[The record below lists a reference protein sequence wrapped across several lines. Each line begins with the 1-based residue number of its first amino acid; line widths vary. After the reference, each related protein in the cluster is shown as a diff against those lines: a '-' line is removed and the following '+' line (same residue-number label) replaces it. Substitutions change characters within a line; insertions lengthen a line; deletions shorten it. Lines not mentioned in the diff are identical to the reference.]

1 MSEAAP
7 AGIGPRPVTLFTGQW
22 ADLPFEQ
29 VARPAG
35 EWGDDGLEIACWGD
49 HLDPVRSAHD
59 DDYVQDR
66 LRILAENNLIVH
78 AIAIHLTGQ
87 AVCDGVID
95 ERHQGILAIEVRG
108 DGDPEG
114 RDFVTAGHGDVPWNP
129 IFRMFNS
136 IGYEGPT
143 SIEWEDAGMDRLI
156 GAPRALALVREL
168 ARPAPSAAAVDA
180 AFPVRN
186 ASIPDVSEHASTKE
200 GS

>member
-49 HLDPVRSAHD
+49 HLDPVRAAHD

-66 LRILAENNLIVH
+66 LRILAENNLSVH

-87 AVCDGVID
+87 AVCDGLID

-114 RDFVTAGHGDVPWNP
+114 RDFVTGHGDVLWNP

-136 IGYEGPT
+136 IGYEGPI
-143 SIEWEDAGMDRLI
+143 SLEWEDAGMDRLH
-156 GAPRALALVREL
+156 GAKEALEL
-168 ARPAPSAAAVDA
+168 LRSLDYPVSEQSFDA
-180 AFPVRN
+180 AFSN
-186 ASIPDVSEHASTKE
+186 QA
-200 GS
+200 